1 MPTPYENAIRQIDE
15 AIEFIIRDYADHA
28 QFELA
33 LERLRTPIN
42 FYSTELMI
50 ECEDGSIGRYRAY
63 RSEHNN
69 ARGPFKGGIRFH
81 PQVNEDEV
89 KALSMWMTLKCAMVN
104 IPYGGGKGGIAVDPK
119 LLSLVELEQLSRAY
133 AYFLADK
140 IGPWKDIPAP
150 DVNTNGQIMSWM
162 VDEFMRYHEN
172 NGMAFENLLATFTG
186 KPLALGGSQGR
197 DEATGLGGVYVLE
210 KAFEQL
216 QMKNRSEVTIAIQ
229 GFGNAGYWFARRAQE
244 RGYRIVAVSDSR
256 GGIFDAHGLDA
267 NAVLATKQAMGSVI
281 EHPGQRISNAEL
293 LELPVTVLAPAALES
308 VITEENAEAIQAKLI
323 IELANGPV
331 TPEADL
337 ILVQQ
342 GTMVIPDI
350 LANAGGVAVS
360 YFEWVQNIQG
370 YPWEYDTVTARLQ
383 TLMDRAF
390 DDMWRVKAEKH
401 LSCRQAADVV
411 ALKRVLDA
419 MLVRGGLTPDRHLYI
434 DQQRL
439 MEPHY

>member
-1 MPTPYENAIRQIDE
+1 MPTPYENAILQMEE
-15 AIEFIIRDYADHA
+15 ALSLFADDYAEEPRFKA
-28 QFELA
+28 A
-33 LERLRTPIN
+33 VERLRTPMN
-42 FYSTELMI
+42 FYSTELML
-50 ECEDGSIGRYRAY
+50 ESADGSISRYRAY

-81 PQVNEDEV
+81 PQVNVDDV
-89 KALSMWMTLKCAMVN
+89 KALSMWMTWKCALVN

-119 LLSLVELEQLSRAY
+119 QLTPEELEQLSRAY

-150 DVNTNGQIMSWM
+150 DVNTNSQIMAWM

-197 DEATGLGGVYVLE
+197 DEATGLGGLFVLE
-210 KAFEQL
+210 KAFPLLNQE
-216 QMKNRSEVTIAIQ
+216 KRSQVKIAIQ

-244 RGYRIVAVSDSR
+244 RGYVIVAVSDSK
-256 GGIFDAHGLDA
+256 GGIYDENGLDP
-267 NAVLATKQAMGSVI
+267 NAVQATKQAMGSVI
-281 EHPGQRISNAEL
+281 HHPAQRITNAQL

-308 VITEENAEAIQAKLI
+308 VITEHNAKAIQAPLI

-331 TPEADL
+331 TPPADH
-337 ILVQQ
+337 ILRGK
-342 GTMVIPDI
+342 GTIIMPDI

-370 YPWEYDTVTARLQ
+370 YPWDYDTVTFRLQ
-383 TLMDRAF
+383 ELLNKAF
-390 DDMWRVKAEKH
+390 DEMWLVKSQKKIG
-401 LSCRQAADVV
+401 CRQAAYVV
-411 ALKRVLDA
+411 AMKRVINA
-419 MLVRGGLTPDRHLYI
+419 MLLRGGLNEERHLYQ
-434 DQQRL
+434 DHQRL
-439 MEPHY
+439 MEHPY